1 MKQWAFPSAE
11 HIGIKGFKDN
21 PMYNLAKEICQNSL
35 DTKVTEEFENNGQ
48 PIMVESK
55 EFWIKPNEIP
65 GNEKNE
71 FKKVF
76 EEELKY
82 SEEYYENDKTV
93 PDFYKNALIDD
104 FNRFLRFSRI
114 NSFNCFIKSSICT

>member
-11 HIGIKGFKDN
+11 HIGIKGFNDIGEEFKDN

-48 PIMVESK
+48 PIMVEFK

-65 GNEKNE
+65 GNEKMNLRRCL
-71 FKKVF
+71 KK
-76 EEELKY
+76 
-82 SEEYYENDKTV
+82 N
-93 PDFYKNALIDD
+93 
-104 FNRFLRFSRI
+104 
-114 NSFNCFIKSSICT
+114 